1 MDNQQVQQLEAS
13 IERNKADIAQLDA
26 LEHLFSNKY
35 FQELI
40 LNGYLKEEAVR
51 LVMLKADPN
60 QQKPEHQA
68 AIIRDIDAIG
78 SLQAFLKTVKFKG
91 DIARRS
97 LDDDRDTLAD
107 ILANP

>member
-26 LEHLFSNKY
+26 LEHLFANKY

-51 LVMLKADPN
+51 LVMLTLISK
-60 QQKPEHQA
+60 
-68 AIIRDIDAIG
+68 
-78 SLQAFLKTVKFKG
+78 SLNNRLRSFVTLMLLVLSRHLW
-91 DIARRS
+91 RR
-97 LDDDRDTLAD
+97 
-107 ILANP
+107 